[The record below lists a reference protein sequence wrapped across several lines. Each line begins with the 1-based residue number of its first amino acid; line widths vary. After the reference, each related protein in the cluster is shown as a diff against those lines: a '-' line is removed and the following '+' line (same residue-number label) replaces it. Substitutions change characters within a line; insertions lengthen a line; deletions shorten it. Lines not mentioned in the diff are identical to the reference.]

1 MITINLLP
9 TELRKA
15 RKGLDLKLPEMDIV
29 ITGAAILGI
38 VMILIYLV
46 SFSSAKFMGWRH
58 NKLAAEY
65 SELEPI
71 MREAE
76 KLESAKRD
84 IHKKISVLKGL
95 IRSRIILAKRLNRL
109 SDILPPQTWL
119 TKMAVEKRTEMVPVT
134 PKTKAKTKAVP
145 AAGKKVKK
153 NYNVFIL
160 EGMAL
165 SRENEDMT
173 RRIGDLIK
181 KVREDSIFSSDFS
194 SVNLVSTCRV
204 NVADVDVM
212 SFKIGCRFAPMGFKK

>member
-15 RKGLDLKLPEMDIV
+15 RKGLKLPGMEIF
-29 ITGAAILGI
+29 ITGGVILVV
-38 VMILIYLV
+38 VMVLIYLI
-46 SFSSAKFMGWRH
+46 SFSSAKFMGWTH
-58 NKLAAEY
+58 NKLVAEY
-65 SELEPI
+65 SKLEPI

-76 KLESAKRD
+76 KLESAKKSINR
-84 IHKKISVLKGL
+84 KISLLKKL
-95 IRSRIILAKRLNRL
+95 MHSRIIWAKRLNRL
-109 SDILPPQTWL
+109 SDILPFQTWL
-119 TKMAVEKRTEMVPVT
+119 TKMAVEKRTEMVST
-134 PKTKAKTKAVP
+134 APKTKASP
-145 AAGKKVKK
+145 GAGKKVKK
-153 NYNVFIL
+153 SYNVFIL

-204 NVADVDVM
+204 NVADVDIM
-212 SFKIGCRFAPMGFKK
+212 SFKVGCRFKQ

>member
-15 RKGLDLKLPEMDIV
+15 RKGLDFKLPGMEIFMTGGV
-29 ITGAAILGI
+29 ILVV
-38 VMILIYLV
+38 VMVLVYLI
-46 SFSSAKFMGWRH
+46 SFSSAKFMGWTH
-58 NKLAAEY
+58 NKLVAEY
-65 SELEPI
+65 SKLEPI

-76 KLESAKRD
+76 KLESAKKSINR
-84 IHKKISVLKGL
+84 KISLLKKL
-95 IRSRIILAKRLNRL
+95 IHSRIILAERLNQL

-119 TKMAVEKRTEMVPVT
+119 TKMAVEKRTEMVSAA
-134 PKTKAKTKAVP
+134 PKTKASP
-145 AAGKKVKK
+145 GAGKKVKK
-153 NYNVFIL
+153 SYNVFIL

-204 NVADVDVM
+204 NVADVDIM
-212 SFKIGCRFAPMGFKK
+212 SFKVGCRFKQ